1 MSLANRRRAL
11 MAGAE
16 LIPASAWQIVTMAG
30 TGSTSITFPATCDAS
45 KSYILF
51 FESDA
56 TAAHATTC
64 MKEGNTSH
72 IVYEGVVLARAQNCY
87 DNKGTI
93 RSATFSV
100 SANGV
105 TLSTSSIQFASD
117 VNYTLHYAE
126 FVAE

>member
-1 MSLANRRRAL
+1 

-16 LIPASAWQIVTMAG
+16 FIPSSAWQIVTMAG
-30 TGSTSITFPATCDAS
+30 ADSKAIEFPATCDVS

-56 TAAHATTC
+56 TSEHATNC
-64 MKEGNTSH
+64 MKEG
-72 IVYEGVVLARAQNCY
+72 IAFRIIYQGIAPAMAQNCK
-87 DNKGTI
+87 DKNGTT
-93 RSATFSV
+93 RNPTFYVSATGVRIATASV
-100 SANGV
+100 
-105 TLSTSSIQFASD
+105 QFASD

>member
-1 MSLANRRRAL
+1 

-16 LIPASAWQIVTMAG
+16 FIPSSAWQIVTMAG
-30 TGSTSITFPATCDAS
+30 ADSTAIEFPATCDVS

-56 TAAHATTC
+56 TSEHATNC
-64 MKEGNTSH
+64 MKEG
-72 IVYEGVVLARAQNCY
+72 IAFRIIYKGIAPAMAQNCK
-87 DNKGTI
+87 DKNGTT
-93 RSATFSV
+93 RVPTFYVSATGVRIATTSV
-100 SANGV
+100 
-105 TLSTSSIQFASD
+105 QFASD